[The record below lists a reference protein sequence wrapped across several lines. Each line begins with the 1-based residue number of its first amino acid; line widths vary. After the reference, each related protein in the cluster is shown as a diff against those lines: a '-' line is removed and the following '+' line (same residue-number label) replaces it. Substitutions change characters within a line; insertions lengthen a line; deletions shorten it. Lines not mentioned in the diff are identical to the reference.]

1 VQCVGEFPLLKSLQQ
16 QFGDKGLALV
26 GVSVDK
32 VCDRAREAVQ
42 KHGLSWP
49 QLCDG
54 KALKGEIMVA
64 YNVDVTPT
72 YYVIGRDG
80 LIAGKRVQAEELQ
93 AFIEKALAAPAAAP
107 APGKPGTE

>member
-1 VQCVGEFPLLKSLQQ
+1 MQCIGEFPLLKRLQQ

-32 VCDRAREAVQ
+32 VCDRARDAVQ

-49 QLCDG
+49 QFCDG
-54 KALKGEIMVA
+54 KALRGEITQA

-93 AFIEKALAAPAAAP
+93 GVIERALAAAAAP
-107 APGKPGTE
+107 APEKPGTE